1 MKNRKSLGQHWLKN
15 RGILLEIAE
24 LSYVKGVTTVLEIGP
39 GLGTLTSALFKFFDK
54 VIAVELD
61 KNLADNLPKSFPG
74 KKLEV
79 VNDDILDLD
88 MSFLPENYVIAGNIP
103 YYITSPI
110 LRKILEADN
119 KAKKIVL
126 LVQKEVAQ
134 RLAADK
140 GDHSILSLATQA
152 YGSVKL
158 GPLVARTEFSPPPK
172 VDSQVI
178 MIEPYAKPLA
188 DESTIGFLKKGFKM
202 PRKKLSSNLAGFN
215 GYSKNSVE
223 DLLDGIGLNK
233 NARPADLGL
242 EDWQKLE
249 KTLHKR

>member
-15 RGILLEIAE
+15 RGILLEIAG

-152 YGSVKL
+152 YGSVEL
-158 GPLVARTEFSPPPK
+158 GPLVTRTEFSPPPK

-215 GYSKNSVE
+215 GYSKNSIE
-223 DLLDGIGLNK
+223 DLLDEIGLNK